1 MRKTV
6 NMTPHA
12 IVIKTAYGGLFTVEP
27 SGVVARVST
36 SQRAAGEVMG
46 VPVRVNT
53 TGGVVGLPAVEDM
66 HEGDI
71 YLVSGM
77 VLSALGSEY
86 VGKVFA
92 PDTGA
97 SAIRD
102 EAGHIVAV
110 TALLTVDGGDL

>member
-1 MRKTV
+1 MRKTL

-12 IVIKTAYGGLFTVEP
+12 IVIETAYGGRFMVEP

-46 VPVRVNT
+46 VPVRVNSV
-53 TGGVVGLPAVEDM
+53 GDVVGLPAVEDM

-77 VLSALGSEY
+77 VLSALGPAY
-86 VGKVFA
+86 AGKVFS